1 MNFTNNK
8 NFSDFFDSQIPCTLQ
23 GEGSPYSPSRVR
35 SQTFTNMARASIESV
50 SMRALVK
57 IQSSCEIKEPLL
69 IPERVKDVNEES
81 DPFHLFDTTSFEEGL
96 QSSQSTPEADFLKVN
111 ELPVTESQS
120 NESQSIQNSE
130 EQMHNEFED
139 VVETTTRKENET
151 VSESKDQL
159 DLKRIRQKQAE
170 ASRRYRLKK
179 KAKLASTTTKDLALS
194 TQTSNNLLAEVA

>member
-1 MNFTNNK
+1 MGIKFIKPIRSKHMNFTNNK
-8 NFSDFFDSQIPCTLQ
+8 NFSDFFDSQIPCTFQ

-50 SMRALVK
+50 GMRALVK

-69 IPERVKDVNEES
+69 IPERVKDVSEES

-96 QSSQSTPEADFLKVN
+96 QSSQ
-111 ELPVTESQS
+111 
-120 NESQSIQNSE
+120 NSE
-130 EQMHNEFED
+130 EQMHNKFED
-139 VVETTTRKENET
+139 VVETTTRKENEN

-194 TQTSNNLLAEVA
+194 TQT